1 MGRFKLP
8 QTPRPRPHCAA
19 RRSSPLR
26 PASPELRLR
35 APRKGARGCSLRV
48 RTGGFC
54 LSGRSRAQNSTVL
67 LHKPPAGGAADRL
80 AYCVDQHVRGGGGT
94 GLCVQGG
101 PKLWSSSRAH
111 SDSAR
116 THLHARRALRKQSVQ
131 AALVGALQGARPS
144 SLSQLAW
151 LLLLRPTSLPPAL
164 VPCLQSFKTARSR
177 RQVGSTPDACAASLP
192 IQHIRTNNSMIETR
206 RQGRALAI

>member
-8 QTPRPRPHCAA
+8 QTPRPRPHSAA
-19 RRSSPLR
+19 RCSSPLR

-35 APRKGARGCSLRV
+35 APRKGARGCLLRV

-54 LSGRSRAQNSTVL
+54 LSGRNRAQNSTVL

-101 PKLWSSSRAH
+101 PKLWSSSRVH

-116 THLHARRALRKQSVQ
+116 THALACAPRSQKAKCPGCSRWSAPRSQ
-131 AALVGALQGARPS
+131 ALQ
-144 SLSQLAW
+144 
-151 LLLLRPTSLPPAL
+151 
-164 VPCLQSFKTARSR
+164 
-177 RQVGSTPDACAASLP
+177 SLP
-192 IQHIRTNNSMIETR
+192 IGLAAPPAPHLPTPSSRTLPPIVQNCAQS
-206 RQGRALAI
+206 QAGRLHA